1 MLNNKSLN
9 KLDQVLNMK
18 ALELINN
25 LPNENMKLWLQNNW
39 MENKNEV
46 MAYVD
51 EHMPSD
57 DKVFEKRLTRY
68 VNYFSVL
75 EKEIDKSKRV
85 EYVFNYLTE
94 VPAQLYNYVS
104 NK

>member
-1 MLNNKSLN
+1 MLNNKTLN
-9 KLDQVLNMK
+9 KLDQVLNTK
-18 ALELINN
+18 VLELADK

-46 MAYVD
+46 MVYVD
-51 EHMPSD
+51 KHMSSND
-57 DKVFEKRLTRY
+57 ETFEKRLTRY
-68 VNYFSVL
+68 VKYFSVL
-75 EKEIDKSKRV
+75 EKETDDNKRL

-94 VPAQLYNYVS
+94 VPAQLLNYVS

>member
-1 MLNNKSLN
+1 MR
-9 KLDQVLNMK
+9 
-18 ALELINN
+18 
-25 LPNENMKLWLQNNW
+25 LWLQNNW

-46 MAYVD
+46 MTYVD
-51 EHMPSD
+51 EHMSSD
-57 DKVFEKRLTRY
+57 DEVFEKRLTRY

-75 EKEIDKSKRV
+75 EKETDEKKRV

-94 VPAQLYNYVS
+94 IPAQLLNYVS

>member
-9 KLDQVLNMK
+9 NLDQVLNTK
-18 ALELINN
+18 VVELSDK
-25 LPNENMKLWLQNNW
+25 LPSENMRLWLQNNW

-46 MAYVD
+46 MTYVD
-51 EHMPSD
+51 EHMSSND
-57 DKVFEKRLTRY
+57 EVFEKRLTRY

-75 EKEIDKSKRV
+75 EKETDEIKRV

-94 VPAQLYNYVS
+94 ILAQLLNYVS
-104 NK
+104 IK

>member
-1 MLNNKSLN
+1 MLNNKTLN
-9 KLDQVLNMK
+9 KLDQVLNTK
-18 ALELINN
+18 VLELSDK

-39 MENKNEV
+39 MENKNELMV
-46 MAYVD
+46 YVD
-51 EHMPSD
+51 THMPLND
-57 DKVFEKRLTRY
+57 EVFEKRLTRY
-68 VNYFSVL
+68 MNYFTVL
-75 EKEIDKSKRV
+75 EKETDENKRV

>member
-9 KLDQVLNMK
+9 KLDQVLNTK
-18 ALELINN
+18 VLELLDK

-46 MAYVD
+46 MTYVD
-51 EHMPSD
+51 EYMLSND
-57 DKVFEKRLTRY
+57 EVFEKRLTRY

-75 EKEIDKSKRV
+75 EKETDENKRV

-94 VPAQLYNYVS
+94 VPASLLNYVS

>member
-9 KLDQVLNMK
+9 KLDQVLNTK
-18 ALELINN
+18 VLELLDK

-46 MAYVD
+46 MSYVD
-51 EHMPSD
+51 EHISSND
-57 DKVFEKRLTRY
+57 EVFEKRLTRY

-75 EKEIDKSKRV
+75 EKETNENKRV
-85 EYVFNYLTE
+85 EYIFNYLTE
-94 VPAQLYNYVS
+94 VPACLLNYVL

>member
-9 KLDQVLNMK
+9 KLDQVLNAK
-18 ALELINN
+18 VLELLDK

-39 MENKNEV
+39 MESKNEV
-46 MAYVD
+46 MTYVD
-51 EHMPSD
+51 EHMLSND
-57 DKVFEKRLTRY
+57 EVFEKRLTRY

-75 EKEIDKSKRV
+75 EKETDKNKRV

-94 VPAQLYNYVS
+94 VPAQLLSYVS
-104 NK
+104 NN